1 MADDT
6 PDYGGTTQDVV
17 NEAFAR
23 HMKGAE
29 PIVPNFG
36 TFSLDTDV
44 YIDAKDADGEPFSA
58 VIHAGLYCL
67 DLESDNPG
75 SYNAAARGETGLYL
89 YGLRPS
95 ALRIEDEGGEP
106 REIDAADLE
115 LGEPTGKVSF
125 TLELVPVSFSFRET
139 PITLDEML
147 LWAAAN
153 DLEKAGNSDRAGE
166 ILARVYTPKKA
177 PSKQPRP
184 RHEPVTKQDKPK
196 KFRHESIAGTKVAIP
211 NDKVHKTLLN
221 HLKDEDPI
229 TPAMF
234 DGRVISVDNG
244 KAKSRTEL
252 QLKNETISS
261 DELKRVTSY
270 FDPQESIYIQSIY
283 GIACDNPDKTT
294 IHGIDVLKTL
304 GIKRPTRPDHQ
315 AVLVESAN
323 TAWKMLSTWGKFT
336 TTGAG
341 KSKRGYKHYM
351 TTETYRRLIEGS
363 FTAVYYTIEE
373 EDAKALEDKAKAAA
387 KRAKA
392 AGATPE
398 MKAEAERLAEEAK
411 EAGTL
416 AKAAKEKR
424 LEALANHEEPPSRG
438 KMMADWYIDLMF
450 TDGDGEHE
458 AKDAFPLLQYADTA
472 NEIFH
477 VPEEY
482 LVIPGNSSMDIK
494 RVAAE
499 IYRHAASKIAH
510 PEIFKLDTLMQVTGT
525 PQDKSGRRRIKE
537 RIKKV
542 LDYWESQGFVK
553 SWEFTTAGARGIVDG
568 FVIHG
573 FVKDGRRVVE
583 IGENEGE

>member
-1 MADDT
+1 MADSK
-6 PDYGGTTQDVV
+6 PRYSGSVLDVV
-17 NEAFAR
+17 NES
-23 HMKGAE
+23 MKNHLTGLA
-29 PIVPNFG
+29 PTFPGFG
-36 TFSLDTDV
+36 TFRLDRDV
-44 YIDAKDADGEPFSA
+44 YINAHDITTGKE
-58 VIHAGLYCL
+58 IHDTLRKGLYYI
-67 DLESDNPG
+67 DLESDRPG
-75 SYNAAARGETGLYL
+75 SYNAAKGGNGHMWLYAAKAGELKIGGEGEGMEEEPGIGVATIT
-89 YGLRPS
+89 
-95 ALRIEDEGGEP
+95 AEDEEGKTKY
-106 REIDAADLE
+106 EIN
-115 LGEPTGKVSF
+115 V
-125 TLELVPVSFSFRET
+125 TLEAVRLQTPDGIAREE
-139 PITLDEML
+139 PISVEEVL
-147 LWAAAN
+147 LWAAEN
-153 DLEKAGNSDRAGE
+153 DLEEAGEVDRATDLLSLIYE
-166 ILARVYTPKKA
+166 DA
-177 PSKQPRP
+177 P
-184 RHEPVTKQDKPK
+184 KQDKPK
-196 KFRHESIAGTKVAIP
+196 KFRHESIAGTQVAIP
-211 NDKVHKTLLN
+211 NDKIHKTLLN

-234 DGRVISVDNG
+234 DGRVICVDNG

-252 QLKNETISS
+252 QLKNETIPS
-261 DELKRVTSY
+261 DELERVTSY

-315 AVLVESAN
+315 AALVESAN

-351 TTETYRRLIEGS
+351 TAETYRRLIEGS

-510 PEIFKLDTLMQVTGT
+510 PETFKLDTLMQVTGT

>member
-1 MADDT
+1 MADSK
-6 PDYGGTTQDVV
+6 PRYSGSVLDVV
-17 NEAFAR
+17 NESMKNHLTGRAPAFP
-23 HMKGAE
+23 G
-29 PIVPNFG
+29 FG
-36 TFSLDTDV
+36 TFHLDRDV
-44 YIDAKDADGEPFSA
+44 HINARNITTGIEIHDTLRKGLYYID
-58 VIHAGLYCL
+58 L
-67 DLESDNPG
+67 DSDRPG
-75 SYNAAARGETGLYL
+75 SYNAAKDGNGHMWLYAAKAGELKIGGKGEGMKSEPGTGT
-89 YGLRPS
+89 
-95 ALRIEDEGGEP
+95 ATITCEDKEGKTKY
-106 REIDAADLE
+106 EIN
-115 LGEPTGKVSF
+115 V
-125 TLELVPVSFSFRET
+125 TLEAVRLQTPDGIAREE
-139 PITLDEML
+139 PLSVDEVL
-147 LWAAAN
+147 LWAAEN
-153 DLEKAGNSDRAGE
+153 DLEEAGEVDRATDLLSLIYE
-166 ILARVYTPKKA
+166 DAPK
-177 PSKQPRP
+177 R
-184 RHEPVTKQDKPK
+184 DKPK

-211 NDKVHKTLLN
+211 NDKIHKTLLN
-221 HLKDEDPI
+221 QLKDKDPI

-252 QLKNETISS
+252 QLKNDFITS
-261 DELKRVTSY
+261 DELERVTSY

-283 GIACDNPDKTT
+283 GIACDNPGKTT

-323 TAWKMLSTWGKFT
+323 TAWKMLNTWGKFT

-341 KSKRGYKHYM
+341 KSKRGYKSYM
-351 TTETYRRLIEGS
+351 TVETYRRLIEGS
-363 FTAVYYTIEE
+363 FTAVYYTVEE

-392 AGATPE
+392 ADATPE

-450 TDGDGEHE
+450 TDSGEHE

-499 IYRHAASKIAH
+499 IYRHASTKIEH
-510 PEIFKLDTLMQVTGT
+510 PESFKLDTLMQVTGT
-525 PQDKSGRRRIKE
+525 PQDKSGRRHIKE

-542 LDYWESQGFVK
+542 LDYWQSQGFIK
-553 SWEFTTAGARGIVDG
+553 SWEFTTAGARNIVDG
-568 FVIHG
+568 FKIHG

-583 IGENEGE
+583 IGEGEGE